1 MREWERDDGPE
12 IRQHGQ
18 LQGAGALDWRAE
30 LASAGSSAWLV
41 IAMAALRYG
50 VVLRIRP
57 TSALPLAAAGVA
69 SQRIRR
75 RRDWP
80 SLPAAVLTAPVK
92 GRRWSWEEERPG
104 ARTPLNRLSKNGLKH
119 PVHVHTKPCMPSRK
133 HQRVDKAGTGRR
145 RRRRANCPDIP
156 LPKTT
161 GEIKPNIYAATPHA
175 PPKSLGTAGTTHP
188 RDPKKSHAKRYLSA
202 PLLCNHQ
209 AHPPT
214 ACGDNAMPLVQSPST
229 PQLRHQA
236 TPTSPY
242 STLSSSSP
250 GKSRQPTSTPTYAKR
265 HTSQPRHVHV
275 RT

>member
-57 TSALPLAAAGVA
+57 TSALPLAAAGMA

-75 RRDWP
+75 PHDWP

-175 PPKSLGTAGTTHP
+175 PPKSLGTAGTAHP
-188 RDPKKSHAKRYLSA
+188 RDLKIPREALSLRGA
-202 PLLCNHQ
+202 AVQ
-209 AHPPT
+209 PP
-214 ACGDNAMPLVQSPST
+214 
-229 PQLRHQA
+229 
-236 TPTSPY
+236 
-242 STLSSSSP
+242 SSSSN
-250 GKSRQPTSTPTYAKR
+250 SLRR
-265 HTSQPRHVHV
+265 
-275 RT
+275 